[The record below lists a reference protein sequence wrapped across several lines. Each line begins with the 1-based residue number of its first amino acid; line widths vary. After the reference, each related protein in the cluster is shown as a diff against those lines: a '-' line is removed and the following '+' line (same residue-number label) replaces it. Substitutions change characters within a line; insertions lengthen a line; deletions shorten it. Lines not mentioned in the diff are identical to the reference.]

1 MTVTDV
7 FGMLSNLCT
16 KPYSFIPF
24 IACFFRVYCTGSFV
38 SKETSRIPSIVTGS
52 TYDVA
57 TLKELAV
64 AHGRDIA
71 SCK

>member
-1 MTVTDV
+1 MGV
-7 FGMLSNLCT
+7 FTEYLTFHQL
-16 KPYSFIPF
+16 Y
-24 IACFFRVYCTGSFV
+24 RVYCTGSFV
-38 SKETSRIPSIVTGS
+38 NKETSRIPSMITGS

>member
-1 MTVTDV
+1 M
-7 FGMLSNLCT
+7 N
-16 KPYSFIPF
+16 
-24 IACFFRVYCTGSFV
+24 
-38 SKETSRIPSIVTGS
+38 KETSRIPSMVTGS